1 MSPDCCSNLLW
12 IGILELVVALSKE
25 RDPEWPSD
33 DHSLELSE
41 LLGDHCGADHLVE
54 TWARRQ
60 GSSTVSGG
68 KLYIKHHHNCHNQ
81 SNFFGEI
88 LLVWN
93 VHFEWREFY
102 CIQVWRHFPNWKT
115 DQCYTETFSCPDF
128 SSLQKHLGL
137 SRFAEFCQAYIWSSS
152 SFSFA
157 IILSKWR
164 TVVLIEIME
173 TVLAF

>member
-12 IGILELVVALSKE
+12 IGILELVVALKQRKRS
-25 RDPEWPSD
+25 RMTIGWPQLRIEWAC
-33 DHSLELSE
+33 LVTT
-41 LLGDHCGADHLVE
+41 GDHWGGGLDHLVE

-68 KLYIKHHHNCHNQ
+68 KLYFMHNCHK
-81 SNFFGEI
+81 I
-88 LLVWN
+88 PLVWN

-115 DQCYTETFSCPDF
+115 DQCSTETFSCPDF

-157 IILSKWR
+157 IIRSKWR
-164 TVVLIEIME
+164 TEVLIEIME